1 MKTLT
6 KIISRINNKN
16 TDVRKKRK
24 RLLHHRTS
32 KSSIGIISSMSI
44 IVGVCALFTYVNSN
58 TSPVNQLPIKDYT
71 IIGDS
76 VDASVTTTTSTTTS
90 STATT
95 TTTTTNVTNTTTT
108 KGKTTT
114 NTTNA
119 TDITTN
125 TSTNISTTTAS
136 VNTIAVDTDDEATLT
151 NTETNVE
158 NVEETYADT
167 YDEVYD
173 TSTDDVTYYEEPDII
188 TYDEQPVET
197 YIESVETSTETPE
210 QTVVNEPAEESNNGG
225 MTLLGNLRITGY
237 VAYNGAHTANGDV
250 PYVGGVAMSTS
261 YGLPYGTTIYIEGL
275 GYYTLND
282 TGCAY
287 GVVDVFCNSVGDCYN
302 LPAYCNVY
310 VVE

>member
-1 MKTLT
+1 
-6 KIISRINNKN
+6 
-16 TDVRKKRK
+16 
-24 RLLHHRTS
+24 
-32 KSSIGIISSMSI
+32 MSI
-44 IVGVCALFTYVNSN
+44 IVGVCAVFAYVNSN
-58 TSPVNQLPIKDYT
+58 TTPVNQLPIKDYT

-90 STATT
+90 STNTNTT
-95 TTTTTNVTNTTTT
+95 TTATTATNTTTT

-114 NTTNA
+114 NTTG
-119 TDITTN
+119 ITTN
-125 TSTNISTTTAS
+125 TSTNTNTTTVS

-151 NTETNVE
+151 NTETIVE

-167 YDEVYD
+167 YDDVYD
-173 TSTDDVTYYEEPDII
+173 TSADDVTYYEEPDVI

-197 YIESVETSTETPE
+197 YIESVETSTETPTE
-210 QTVVNEPAEESNNGG
+210 QTVVNEPVEESNNGG

-237 VAYNGAHTANGDV
+237 VAYDGAHTANGDV

-287 GVVDVFCNSVGDCYN
+287 GVVDVFCYSVGDCYN

-310 VVE
+310 VIN